1 MEIVSALNHLPT
13 WQSITAERAFL
24 YSLGGGCRAPIAALG
39 RVNGTTLNLEG
50 MVADGSG
57 KKIIR
62 TSIEGSVTSP
72 EETGVRLAQNMLKM
86 GAAKFFMR

>member
-1 MEIVSALNHLPT
+1 
-13 WQSITAERAFL
+13 
-24 YSLGGGCRAPIAALG
+24 
-39 RVNGTTLNLEG
+39 